1 MSQTVGLLLSQYW
14 GQKVQSLKVRNV
26 VVVSLGSKTGCLQ
39 DSAVMVTL
47 VSHVISY
54 RTSSLSVSGDSKYGL
69 FMGLSY
75 PREVPSLEPG
85 TQPGLIS
92 VSSYWYPLLS
102 S

>member
-14 GQKVQSLKVRNV
+14 GQKVQNLNARTV
-26 VVVSLGSKTGCLQ
+26 VVVSLGSETGCLQ
-39 DSAVMVTL
+39 DSAEMVTL

-54 RTSSLSVSGDSKYGL
+54 RTSSLSVSGDSEYGL

-75 PREVPSLEPG
+75 SREVPSLEPG

-92 VSSYWYPLLS
+92 VSDYWYPLLS

>member
-14 GQKVQSLKVRNV
+14 GQKVQNLNASTV

-39 DSAVMVTL
+39 DSAEMVTL

-54 RTSSLSVSGDSKYGL
+54 RTSSLSISGDSKYGL

-75 PREVPSLEPG
+75 SREVPSLEPG

-92 VSSYWYPLLS
+92 VNDYWYPLLS